1 MKFACILITNLAVAS
16 ERRKNIE
23 LNNNQ
28 LVIFHEENK
37 VKTVIENSLY
47 SSVLLPNLTLKEA
60 TYKYP
65 HAVFISAD
73 KTYYRKLLN
82 SVADDLLLISPLIEN
97 TGQILSN
104 RNCIYMSLSGL
115 EKIYKTYK
123 NLEGHIL
130 NSIPGDL
137 QVRIG
142 ISNEK
147 FTSYVAAS
155 IASSSKTNKVKNT
168 SKKFLNNLS
177 IDFLP
182 INSTLKE
189 KLYELGI
196 NTLGKIA
203 SLELSHIQAQ
213 FGITGKVIWELS
225 NGIDK
230 TNLKPYV
237 KDVSVT
243 EKLVFERP
251 ISAKS
256 ILTSGIETIV
266 NRAFSNTYLINRYTR
281 LAILNIN
288 MTNNHTWSKTIVFKE
303 SVKCAQKA
311 MFAINTA
318 INNILLSE
326 EIEEI
331 GITFSAISNESG
343 KQYSMLKSVRSQD
356 QLRETMLQLSKRL
369 RTKPPIYK
377 IKDIEP
383 CSRIP
388 ERRQALVDFEM

>member
-115 EKIYKTYK
+115 EKIYKTYE

-130 NSIPGDL
+130 NSIPEDL

-177 IDFLP
+177 IDFLS

-288 MTNNHTWSKTIVFKE
+288 MANNHTWSKTIVFKE

-388 ERRQALVDFEM
+388 ERRQALVDFEI

>member
-196 NTLGKIA
+196 DTLGKIA

-213 FGITGKVIWELS
+213 FGITGKVIWQLS

-311 MFAINTA
+311 IFAINTA

-377 IKDIEP
+377 IKEIEP
-383 CSRIP
+383 WSRIP
-388 ERRQALVDFEM
+388 ERRQALVDFEI

>member
-28 LVIFHEENK
+28 LVVFHKENK
-37 VKTVIENSLY
+37 VKTIIENSLD
-47 SSVLLPNLTLKEA
+47 SSALLPKLTLKEA

-65 HAVFISAD
+65 NAVFISAD

-82 SVADDLLLISPLIEN
+82 SVADELLLISPIIESN
-97 TGQILSN
+97 GQILSN

-115 EKIYKTYK
+115 EKLYKTYG
-123 NLEGHIL
+123 NLERHIL
-130 NSIPGDL
+130 NSIPKDL
-137 QVRIG
+137 EVRIG
-142 ISNEK
+142 ISDEK

-155 IASSSKTNKVKNT
+155 IASSRKTIKVKKT
-168 SKKFLNNLS
+168 SKEFLNDLS

-182 INSTLKE
+182 INSILKE

-196 NTLGKIA
+196 NTLGKAA
-203 SLELSHIQAQ
+203 SLDLSHMQAQ

-230 TNLKPYV
+230 TNLKPYI
-237 KDVSVT
+237 KDFSVT
-243 EKLVFERP
+243 ENLIFERS
-251 ISAKS
+251 ISAMS

-266 NRAFSNTYLINRYTR
+266 NRAFLNPYLINRYVR

-303 SVKCAQKA
+303 SVKCAKKA
-311 MFAINTA
+311 IFAINTA
-318 INNILLSE
+318 INNMILYE

-331 GITFSAISNESG
+331 SITFSAISNESG

-356 QLRETMLQLSKRL
+356 QLRETILQLSKRL

-377 IKDIEP
+377 IKEIEP
-383 CSRIP
+383 WSRIP
-388 ERRQALVDFEM
+388 ERRQALVDFEI

>member
-377 IKDIEP
+377 IKEIEP
-383 CSRIP
+383 WSRIP
-388 ERRQALVDFEM
+388 ERRQALVDFEI

>member
-130 NSIPGDL
+130 NSIPEDL

-377 IKDIEP
+377 IKEIEP
-383 CSRIP
+383 WSRIP
-388 ERRQALVDFEM
+388 ERRQALVDFEI

>member
-388 ERRQALVDFEM
+388 ERRQALVDFEI

>member
-65 HAVFISAD
+65 HAVFILAD

-377 IKDIEP
+377 IKEIEP
-383 CSRIP
+383 WSRIP
-388 ERRQALVDFEM
+388 ERRQALVDFEI

>member
-130 NSIPGDL
+130 NSIPEDL

-303 SVKCAQKA
+303 SVKCAKKA

-377 IKDIEP
+377 IKEIEP
-383 CSRIP
+383 WSRIP
-388 ERRQALVDFEM
+388 ERRQALVDFEI

>member
-1 MKFACILITNLAVAS
+1 
-16 ERRKNIE
+16 
-23 LNNNQ
+23 
-28 LVIFHEENK
+28 
-37 VKTVIENSLY
+37 
-47 SSVLLPNLTLKEA
+47 
-60 TYKYP
+60 
-65 HAVFISAD
+65 
-73 KTYYRKLLN
+73 
-82 SVADDLLLISPLIEN
+82 
-97 TGQILSN
+97 
-104 RNCIYMSLSGL
+104 MSLSGL

-130 NSIPGDL
+130 NSIPEDL

-189 KLYELGI
+189 NLYELGI

-213 FGITGKVIWELS
+213 FGITGKVVWELS

-377 IKDIEP
+377 IKDIEL

-388 ERRQALVDFEM
+388 ERRQALVDFEI

>member
-47 SSVLLPNLTLKEA
+47 SSVLLPSLTLKEA

-82 SVADDLLLISPLIEN
+82 SVADELLLISPIIESN
-97 TGQILSN
+97 GQILSN

-115 EKIYKTYK
+115 EKIYKTYE

-130 NSIPGDL
+130 NSIPEDL

-213 FGITGKVIWELS
+213 FGITGKVVWELS

-303 SVKCAQKA
+303 SVKCAKKA

-377 IKDIEP
+377 IKDIEL

-388 ERRQALVDFEM
+388 ERRQALVDFEI

>member
-65 HAVFISAD
+65 HAVFILAD

-130 NSIPGDL
+130 NSIPEDL

-388 ERRQALVDFEM
+388 ERRQALVDFEI

>member
-65 HAVFISAD
+65 HAVFILAD

-130 NSIPGDL
+130 NSIPEDL

-377 IKDIEP
+377 IKEIEP
-383 CSRIP
+383 WSRIP
-388 ERRQALVDFEM
+388 ERRQALVDFEI

>member
-47 SSVLLPNLTLKEA
+47 SSVLLPSLTLKEA

-115 EKIYKTYK
+115 EKIYKTYE

-130 NSIPGDL
+130 NSIPEDL

-177 IDFLP
+177 IDFLS

-213 FGITGKVIWELS
+213 FGITGKVVWELS

-303 SVKCAQKA
+303 SVKCAKKA

-377 IKDIEP
+377 IKDIEL

-388 ERRQALVDFEM
+388 ERRQALVDFEI